1 MVCWQEKGGN
11 CLRIRFAEAADA
23 AAVAEIYA
31 HYVRE
36 TAITFATV
44 PPTAE
49 DYAARM
55 ADDRYPFLVA
65 EDAQGVA
72 GFIYAAAFRQKE
84 AYRWDVE
91 LTIYLAP
98 GREGRGTGSA
108 LMAACLRLLAA
119 QGYLN
124 AYSCITLP
132 NDASVGLH
140 RRFGFEEVGI
150 FAKTGYKLGEWHDV
164 VWMARALGDFE
175 KPPQEPMR
183 MAELKNPETY
193 LDAD

>member
-1 MVCWQEKGGN
+1 ME
-11 CLRIRFAEAADA
+11 IRRATAADA
-23 AAVAEIYA
+23 PAVAAIYA

-44 PPTAE
+44 APTAE
-49 DYAARM
+49 AYAARI

-65 EDAQGVA
+65 EDAGCAA
-72 GFIYAAAFRQKE
+72 GFMYAAPFRQKE

-98 GREGRGTGSA
+98 GCEGRGAGAA
-108 LMAACLRLLAA
+108 LMAECLRLLTA

-132 NDASVGLH
+132 NERSVGLH
-140 RRFGFEEVGI
+140 RRFGFGELGV
-150 FAKTGYKLGEWHDV
+150 FRNTGYKLGRWHDV
-164 VWMARALGDFE
+164 VWMGKELGDFGGL
-175 KPPQEPMR
+175 PGEPER
-183 MAELKNPETY
+183 LPAL
-193 LDAD
+193 

>member
-1 MVCWQEKGGN
+1 MQ
-11 CLRIRFAEAADA
+11 IRRAAAADA

-31 HYVRE
+31 HYVRH

-44 PPTAE
+44 APS
-49 DYAARM
+49 AADFAGRI

-65 EDAQGVA
+65 ENSGYIV
-72 GFIYAAAFRQKE
+72 GFVYAAPFRTKE

-98 GREGRGTGSA
+98 GCEGCGTGA
-108 LMAACLRLLAA
+108 RLMDACLRILRT

-132 NDASVGLH
+132 NERSVGLH
-140 RRFGFEEVGI
+140 RRFGFEELGV
-150 FAKTGYKLGEWHDV
+150 FRKTGYKMGNWHDV
-164 VWMARALGDFE
+164 VWLGRILGEIEDE
-175 KPPQEPMR
+175 PAEPKPVSGIEFPITTFMGE
-183 MAELKNPETY
+183 N
-193 LDAD
+193 DA